1 METRNKIYYNY
12 EDEEESYYDYDESYD
27 GSSSYD
33 DLLDFIIDNL
43 QRFGCNYS
51 IDEIEDFLTVFD
63 DVTLAEWSR
72 DLMDPSILDFTCN
85 YIIDLMNQKYST
97 PTKIT
102 PPINRVKCESSASLL
117 ENEKAKVQVDEKCDN
132 LNDNKTRRIFTAELK
147 TAFTRAA
154 FQHWRTAVDTTRS
167 PTKITAEAKRA
178 IQPLATTET
187 ILKEIEDPKPNTNMK
202 PNISKIFTKELK
214 TMFTRAAFQQWK
226 IVAQDAKIQDLLSIK
241 NNHFA

>member
-1 METRNKIYYNY
+1 METSNKVYYNY

-97 PTKIT
+97 PTNIT
-102 PPINRVKCESSASLL
+102 PPINHVKSETSTSLL
-117 ENEKAKVQVDEKCDN
+117 EN
-132 LNDNKTRRIFTAELK
+132 
-147 TAFTRAA
+147 
-154 FQHWRTAVDTTRS
+154 
-167 PTKITAEAKRA
+167 
-178 IQPLATTET
+178 
-187 ILKEIEDPKPNTNMK
+187 
-202 PNISKIFTKELK
+202 
-214 TMFTRAAFQQWK
+214 
-226 IVAQDAKIQDLLSIK
+226 
-241 NNHFA
+241 